1 VQARFGCEKYLFLF
15 LANIALSADGGGV
28 RGLSSLLIL
37 KELMRQINVSIRTLS
52 HSSDLNS
59 NLLPHDIFDL
69 VAGTSTG
76 GLISL
81 MLGKLGMN
89 VKDCIE
95 EYRNFS
101 KAIFKRRQLLAIGGL
116 ARSKYSGLKLERCVR
131 NLVRRRRSRE
141 NLDMPFNEND
151 KIAW

>member
-1 VQARFGCEKYLFLF
+1 LDTKTLYFGFSLIQALC
-15 LANIALSADGGGV
+15 ADGGGV

-37 KELMRQINVSIRTLS
+37 DELMRQINDSIRALGR
-52 HSSDLNS
+52 SSDSPS

-69 VAGTSTG
+69 VAGTSIG

-95 EYRNFS
+95 EYCNFS
-101 KAIFKRRQLLAIGGL
+101 KAIFKRKQLLAIGGF
-116 ARSKYSGLKLERCVR
+116 ARSKYSGLKLEGCVR
-131 NLVRRRRSRE
+131 DLVRGRGSNE

>member
-1 VQARFGCEKYLFLF
+1 MRKTLFLF

-28 RGLSSLLIL
+28 RGLSSLIIL
-37 KELMRQINVSIRTLS
+37 DELMRQINDSIQDLS
-52 HSSDLNS
+52 HSS
-59 NLLPHDIFDL
+59 NLLPHQIFDL

-81 MLGKLGMN
+81 MLGKLGMS

-101 KAIFKRRQLLAIGGL
+101 KDIFKRKQLLAVRGI
-116 ARSKYSGLKLERCVR
+116 ARSKYSGSKLEGYVR
-131 NLVRRRRSRE
+131 GLVGRRRSNE
-141 NLDMPFNEND
+141 NLNMLFNEKD

>member
-1 VQARFGCEKYLFLF
+1 MDKKTLFLF

-37 KELMRQINVSIRTLS
+37 DELMRQINDSIRTLS
-52 HSSDLNS
+52 HSSDLHS
-59 NLLPHDIFDL
+59 NLLPHHIFDL

-89 VKDCIE
+89 VNDCIE

-101 KAIFKRRQLLAIGGL
+101 KAIFKRKQLLAIGGF
-116 ARSKYSGLKLERCVR
+116 ARSKYSGSRLEGCVR
-131 NLVRRRRSRE
+131 DLVRRRRSKD

>member
-1 VQARFGCEKYLFLF
+1 VEACFGYKQPLFLF

-37 KELMRQINVSIRTLS
+37 DELMRQINDSIRALS
-52 HSSDLNS
+52 GLHGNS
-59 NLLPHDIFDL
+59 LPHQIFDL

-101 KAIFKRRQLLAIGGL
+101 KAIFKRKQFLAIGGFV
-116 ARSKYSGLKLERCVR
+116 RSKYSGSKLEGCVR
-131 NLVRRRRSRE
+131 DLVRRRCSNE
-141 NLDMPFNEND
+141 NLDMPFNKND

>member
-1 VQARFGCEKYLFLF
+1 MKALFWCENLYFCFWL
-15 LANIALSADGGGV
+15 IALSADGGGV

-37 KELMRQINVSIRTLS
+37 DELMRQINDSIQALS
-52 HSSDLNS
+52 HSSDLRS

-101 KAIFKRRQLLAIGGL
+101 KTIFKRKKLLAIGGFT
-116 ARSKYSGLKLERCVR
+116 RSKYSGSKLEGCVR
-131 NLVRRRRSRE
+131 GLVGRRHLE
-141 NLDMPFNEND
+141 EDLDMQFNEND

>member
-1 VQARFGCEKYLFLF
+1 MRKTLFLF
-15 LANIALSADGGGV
+15 LANIASSADGGGV

-37 KELMRQINVSIRTLS
+37 DELMRQINNSIQDLS
-52 HSSDLNS
+52 HPSDIHS
-59 NLLPHDIFDL
+59 NLSPHHIFDL

-81 MLGKLGMN
+81 MLGKLGMS

-101 KAIFKRRQLLAIGGL
+101 KDIFKRKQLLAVRGF
-116 ARSKYSGLKLERCVR
+116 ARSKYSGSKLEGCVR
-131 NLVRRRRSRE
+131 GLVGRRRSKE
-141 NLDMPFNEND
+141 NLNMLFNEKD